1 MGLRQDQVRK
11 NAGTETTVKRE
22 HKMTDD
28 KRRLYKEPH
37 EDDALNE
44 DGTKKTLQQKVD
56 DLNNFIKTAIEEME
70 VDNEDL

>member
-1 MGLRQDQVRK
+1 MGLRKNQVRK
-11 NAGTETTVKRE
+11 DTNTETTVKRE

-37 EDDALNE
+37 DDVLNE

-70 VDNEDL
+70 VDDEDS